1 MFRSLRILL
10 LLLVLLA
17 VAVGNWLAG
26 ARSTSWEHPL
36 RVVVFPIDADGSP
49 ATARYIAS
57 LSRDTF
63 APFDAFMASE
73 AQRYGLAQRDPVDV
87 DVAPPVT
94 RLPPPVPHGGNVLQ
108 IMLWSLQLRYWA
120 WANADYAGPTPQVRM
135 FVLYHD
141 PERVSRLSHSL
152 GLQKGLIGV
161 VNAFAADAQAE
172 PNNVI
177 IVHEMLHTLG
187 ATDKYDP
194 ATNQPLHPIGYAEPE
209 LDPAFPQRFAE
220 VMGGRVPLSPA
231 EARIPDSLDE
241 VLIGA
246 ATALEI
252 RWLE

>member
-194 ATNQPLHPIGYAEPE
+194 ATNQPLYPIGYAEPE

-220 VMGGRVPLSPA
+220 VMGGRVPISPA

-246 ATALEI
+246 TTALEI